1 MQVAMANQ
9 IIDQQYRRR
18 ISKES
23 TLSDLPEEQA
33 QLLANFRAV
42 PDSEFVRL
50 EVPAIVVMEPG
61 PSETPPPLSEL
72 TELGTLNLM
81 VTDVTQA
88 FPRFSELTGG
98 RSIGGVYPLGF
109 ANAQGVLRPV
119 FAGHSY
125 EPGKPVAQPP
135 AAFAVGGI
143 GTLSAAFAAHDA
155 SRKQYEL
162 PAFIVHEADGERAY
176 VFAKNLEGDW
186 LLPSPAAGAVSQPE
200 DVGPGA

>member
-98 RSIGGVYPLGF
+98 RS
-109 ANAQGVLRPV
+109 
-119 FAGHSY
+119 S
-125 EPGKPVAQPP
+125 EEC
-135 AAFAVGGI
+135 
-143 GTLSAAFAAHDA
+143 TLSALQTPRACSGPCLRVIRTSRANQWLNLLRPSQWAASA
-155 SRKQYEL
+155 R
-162 PAFIVHEADGERAY
+162 
-176 VFAKNLEGDW
+176 
-186 LLPSPAAGAVSQPE
+186 
-200 DVGPGA
+200 